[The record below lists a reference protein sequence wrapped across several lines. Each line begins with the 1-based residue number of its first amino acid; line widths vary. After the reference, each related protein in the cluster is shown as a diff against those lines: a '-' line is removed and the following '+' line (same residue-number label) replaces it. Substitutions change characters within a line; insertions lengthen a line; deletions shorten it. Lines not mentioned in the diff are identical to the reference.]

1 MGDQVY
7 YVRQTGTMGRG
18 RGRGG
23 GRRSMSRSP
32 TRMAMSQNGRNTVR
46 RKGGPHARGRSSSN
60 GPGGSRQKTFSR
72 LIFLGAS
79 KMRSGEPGV
88 QELSQLVEEIRG
100 RAKAY
105 KERGVAIP
113 FYAMNITEK
122 QVSFMEVQTRD
133 VQHIPINL
141 IHFVAADPRHSNI
154 FSMVARGKGNRFVCH
169 VFECNTPRQCGVIT
183 STLSEAF
190 RVGYENWIHVE
201 ENQRRLAERREM
213 DMGGLDY
220 FQEWD
225 DHAPHG
231 TPVVNIVERYNRGIS
246 CPRNFVRPQDEL
258 PVLPDRLIVTQGGRE
273 VNGEPSSMR
282 YSFEDEEEE
291 FDDYPVEEVYVRS
304 GGGGRRRNQP
314 VVYDVRPD
322 WD

>member
-1 MGDQVY
+1 MYGGTGYGNPGHHQQRLMSRGPGPQMAPMGPGPQVRRPLRY
-7 YVRQTGTMGRG
+7 LPPEPRGYAEFPAIYMGSVPLG
-18 RGRGG
+18 AGNGG
-23 GRRSMSRSP
+23 GDPSFED
-32 TRMAMSQNGRNTVR
+32 V
-46 RKGGPHARGRSSSN
+46 AR
-60 GPGGSRQKTFSR
+60 
-72 LIFLGAS
+72 
-79 KMRSGEPGV
+79 V
-88 QELSQLVEEIRG
+88 
-100 RAKAY
+100 
-105 KERGVAIP
+105 
-113 FYAMNITEK
+113 
-122 QVSFMEVQTRD
+122 VSFLRDRTEDFRRNGTRLKMYVMEVGCDRVSFKQPETRD

>member
-46 RKGGPHARGRSSSN
+46 RKGGPHARGGSSSN

-122 QVSFMEVQTRD
+122 QVSFMEVRK
-133 VQHIPINL
+133 
-141 IHFVAADPRHSNI
+141 FV
-154 FSMVARGKGNRFVCH
+154 
-169 VFECNTPRQCGVIT
+169 
-183 STLSEAF
+183 
-190 RVGYENWIHVE
+190 
-201 ENQRRLAERREM
+201 
-213 DMGGLDY
+213 
-220 FQEWD
+220 
-225 DHAPHG
+225 
-231 TPVVNIVERYNRGIS
+231 
-246 CPRNFVRPQDEL
+246 
-258 PVLPDRLIVTQGGRE
+258 VL
-273 VNGEPSSMR
+273 
-282 YSFEDEEEE
+282 
-291 FDDYPVEEVYVRS
+291 
-304 GGGGRRRNQP
+304 
-314 VVYDVRPD
+314 
-322 WD
+322 